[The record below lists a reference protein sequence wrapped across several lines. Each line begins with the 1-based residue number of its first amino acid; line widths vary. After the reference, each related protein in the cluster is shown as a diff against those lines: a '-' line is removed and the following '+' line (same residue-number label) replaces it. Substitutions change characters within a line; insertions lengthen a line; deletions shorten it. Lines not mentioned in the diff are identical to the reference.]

1 MSLGLPHNQNFLVP
15 YDSEWVRLFEEERTK
30 LRSVLPT
37 AAIDIQHIGS
47 TAVPG
52 LRAKPI
58 IDIAI
63 AAVHFAMADEWLNAM
78 ASLGYDYPGDIG
90 LPEHR
95 VYGRE
100 REVRRFL
107 VHVVNADKRQW
118 RRYIHFRDRLR
129 ADPQLAAEY
138 EALKLNAAAK
148 YPTGRASYQN
158 AKASFIEEVLATL

>member
-100 REVRRFL
+100 RS
-107 VHVVNADKRQW
+107 
-118 RRYIHFRDRLR
+118 
-129 ADPQLAAEY
+129 
-138 EALKLNAAAK
+138 ALK
-148 YPTGRASYQN
+148 
-158 AKASFIEEVLATL
+158 